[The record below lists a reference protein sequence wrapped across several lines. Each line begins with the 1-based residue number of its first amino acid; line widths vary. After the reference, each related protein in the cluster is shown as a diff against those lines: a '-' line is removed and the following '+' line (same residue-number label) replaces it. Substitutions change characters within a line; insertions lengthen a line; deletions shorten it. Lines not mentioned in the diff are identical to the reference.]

1 MKTQQKLKA
10 EIEKQVDRLQ
20 QAEKDR
26 PTLLAQVAYLG
37 SLGLMFVL
45 PVVVGAY
52 AGRWLDGRLE
62 GYSLRW
68 TLSLIVLGVI
78 LGAMNVYLYMKEN

>member
-1 MKTQQKLKA
+1 VKTQQKLKA

-68 TLSLIVLGVI
+68 TLSLIVLGII

>member
-68 TLSLIVLGVI
+68 TLSLIILGVI

>member
-1 MKTQQKLKA
+1 VKTQQKLKA

-52 AGRWLDGRLE
+52 AGRWLDGLAE
-62 GYSLRW
+62 GYSIRW
-68 TLSLIVLGVI
+68 TVGMIMLGVAV
-78 LGAMNVYLYMKEN
+78 GAMNVYLYVKEH